1 MLAKGVGRVYLVTET
16 ISHIA
21 HLCLIWVGLHWLG
34 LKGVAIAFCVLN
46 ILYPIA
52 VMRVSRYLIAFKWTK
67 SVNKLLWIFSPLLV
81 GAMVLSSYCTLLVS
95 TIVGFVMFAVVG
107 IYCLRELCSRLGAN
121 HNLVVKLQMIP
132 GVNMVIGTKIIRG

>member
-1 MLAKGVGRVYLVTET
+1 
-16 ISHIA
+16 
-21 HLCLIWVGLHWLG
+21 
-34 LKGVAIAFCVLN
+34 
-46 ILYPIA
+46 
-52 VMRVSRYLIAFKWTK
+52 
-67 SVNKLLWIFSPLLV
+67 
-81 GAMVLSSYCTLLVS
+81 LSSYCTLLVS